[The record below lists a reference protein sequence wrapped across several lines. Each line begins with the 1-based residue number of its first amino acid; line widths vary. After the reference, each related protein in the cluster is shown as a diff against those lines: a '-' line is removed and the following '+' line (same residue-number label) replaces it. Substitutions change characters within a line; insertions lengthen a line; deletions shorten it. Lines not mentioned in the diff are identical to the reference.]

1 MTNRPGLNF
10 SFSGL
15 KTYAVNCYQKL
26 GDDQQSKADIA
37 HAFQEAVADTI
48 AIKCRRAIRQTG
60 IKRLVVAGGV
70 SANVRIRECLQT
82 MAQKES
88 AQLFFPGAEYCT
100 DNAAMIALAG
110 CYRLMAG
117 ETDSL
122 AIKAQPRWQLED
134 LNAPGDSVRLE

>member
-1 MTNRPGLNF
+1 
-10 SFSGL
+10 
-15 KTYAVNCYQKL
+15 
-26 GDDQQSKADIA
+26 
-37 HAFQEAVADTI
+37 
-48 AIKCRRAIRQTG
+48 
-60 IKRLVVAGGV
+60 
-70 SANVRIRECLQT
+70 

-110 CYRLMAG
+110 CYRLMTG

-134 LNAPGDSVRLE
+134 LSAPGDSVLLG